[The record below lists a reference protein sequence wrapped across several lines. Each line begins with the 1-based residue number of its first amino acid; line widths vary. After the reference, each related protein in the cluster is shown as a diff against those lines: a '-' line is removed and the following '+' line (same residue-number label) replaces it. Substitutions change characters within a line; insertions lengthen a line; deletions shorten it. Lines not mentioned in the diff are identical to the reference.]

1 MRRVVSLREK
11 KRMPEQFLEVRNL
24 VKYFNVKKDG
34 KRAQLKAVN
43 GVNFS
48 IKRGE
53 TLGLVGESGC
63 GKSTTGRLIINLLT
77 PTSGEVLLEDRN
89 VFTVKGGAKKQVRRD
104 MQIIFQDPFA
114 SLNPRMKAGEILREP
129 LIIHKLAKGAAAEAR
144 VKELMNH
151 VGLSDNQAD
160 RYPHEFSG
168 GQRQRIGI
176 ARALAV
182 EPKII
187 VCDEPVSALDV
198 SVQAQILKLLMN
210 LQAEFGLTYLFI
222 AHGLNVVKHISNR
235 VGVMYLGNIV
245 ELALSK
251 KLYTRALHP
260 YTQALLSAIPIPDP
274 QVKRERIILEGT
286 VPSPVDPPLGCAFH
300 TRCAIAREQCRA
312 EKPPL
317 IETEPQHWVSCHA
330 VQSGSA

>member
-1 MRRVVSLREK
+1 M
-11 KRMPEQFLEVRNL
+11 
-24 VKYFNVKKDG
+24 
-34 KRAQLKAVN
+34 
-43 GVNFS
+43 
-48 IKRGE
+48 
-53 TLGLVGESGC
+53 
-63 GKSTTGRLIINLLT
+63 
-77 PTSGEVLLEDRN
+77 
-89 VFTVKGGAKKQVRRD
+89 
-104 MQIIFQDPFA
+104 
-114 SLNPRMKAGEILREP
+114 
-129 LIIHKLAKGAAAEAR
+129 
-144 VKELMNH
+144 
-151 VGLSDNQAD
+151 
-160 RYPHEFSG
+160 
-168 GQRQRIGI
+168 
-176 ARALAV
+176 

-274 QVKRERIILEGT
+274 RVKRERIILEGT
-286 VPSPVDPPLGCAFH
+286 VPSPVNPPEGCAFH
-300 TRCAIAREQCRA
+300 TRCAIAREQCKV
-312 EKPPL
+312 EKPPM

-330 VQSGSA
+330 VQSGST